1 MSSNTN
7 TTPTN
12 NIDKTVIFANK
23 AEMTEFMLKGL
34 RNRAGNGGVVQL
46 RTKTTP

>member
-12 NIDKTVIFANK
+12 IDKTVIFANK
-23 AEMTEFMLKGL
+23 VEMTEFMLKGL
-34 RNRAGNGGVVQL
+34 INRAGNGV
-46 RTKTTP
+46 RSN